1 MGKILKAVTLLAVVV
16 LMVCGGSSTGGGE
29 VSAPSIT
36 TFTDDRDGKSY
47 KKITI
52 GTQTW
57 MGENLNYAADGS
69 RCYND
74 INTNRSDDDCEKYGR
89 YYDWETA
96 RTACPSGWHFPT
108 DDEWTVLVNYA
119 GGEKKAGKK
128 LKSTSG
134 WNDNSTDDYGFS
146 ALPGGSCTNLNN
158 PFVDFTFSCGNEN
171 KYGMWW
177 SATESESGFPWYRR
191 MDAGMQGMN
200 LEYVSRWGGAKNDL
214 YSVRCVQD

>member
-1 MGKILKAVTLLAVVV
+1 MGKILKVVMLLAVVV

-47 KKITI
+47 KKIVI

-57 MGENLNYAADGS
+57 MGENLNYAAEGS
-69 RCYND
+69 KCYDN
-74 INTNRSDDDCEKYGR
+74 SDDNCEKYGR

-96 RTACPSGWHFPT
+96 RTACPSGWHLPT

-128 LKSTSG
+128 LKSTNG

-146 ALPGGSCTNLNN
+146 ALPGGSCFNLG
-158 PFVDFTFSCGNEN
+158 VGGVSCGNEN
-171 KYGMWW
+171 SYGMWW
-177 SATESESGFPWYRR
+177 SATESDSSFAWYRR
-191 MDAGMQGMN
+191 MDAKTQGIN
-200 LEYVSRWGGAKNDL
+200 LEYVSKERYGPTKSHL